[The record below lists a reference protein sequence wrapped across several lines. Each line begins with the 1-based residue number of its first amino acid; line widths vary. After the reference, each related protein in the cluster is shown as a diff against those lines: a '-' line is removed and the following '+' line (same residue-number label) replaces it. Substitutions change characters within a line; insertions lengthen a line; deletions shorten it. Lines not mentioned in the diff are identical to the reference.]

1 MHVVSPCVF
10 FVLFVSSLIG
20 TASVLFEVVPME
32 YSTSVKE
39 ASTIVI
45 VAITVIIINHLA
57 RSILRLSDSK
67 K

>member
-1 MHVVSPCVF
+1 MCVF
-10 FVLFVSSLIG
+10 CFVCFVSYWNSHG

-45 VAITVIIINHLA
+45 VALTVIIINHLA
-57 RSILRLSDSK
+57 RSILRLSNSK